1 MILLWIITIVKLKNY
16 SIMQL
21 MYMLLLIFPL
31 ILHNKKYKIPPKYH
45 IAHSILK
52 CNTLEKRLR

>member
-45 IAHSILK
+45 ILK
-52 CNTLEKRLR
+52 FNFK